1 METLPEGEKTMSD
14 NLEVKVETK
23 PMSVRLAEVQEELQV
38 EMRLGYDVKKDLL
51 HKIDDIISEAQ
62 EAFIDL
68 ESENYEMGDDIGSEL
83 EKLARK
89 IRSKHGN

>member
-1 METLPEGEKTMSD
+1 MSD

-51 HKIDDIISEAQ
+51 HKIDEIISEAQ
-62 EAFIDL
+62 EAFVEL
-68 ESENYEMGDDIGSEL
+68 ESENYEMGDEIASDI
-83 EKLARK
+83 EKLVRK